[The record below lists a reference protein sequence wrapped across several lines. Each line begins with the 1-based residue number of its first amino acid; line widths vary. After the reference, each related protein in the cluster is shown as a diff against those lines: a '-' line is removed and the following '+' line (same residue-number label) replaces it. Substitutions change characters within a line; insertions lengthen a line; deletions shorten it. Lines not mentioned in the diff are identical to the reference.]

1 MSSNVSEKTV
11 RRAYRAVF
19 GIPHTQFSKSNK
31 NNMATRSSIRK
42 RATRNTDGG
51 GPTGNKRNKGND
63 NSGNQRQAGRNSGG
77 TASGGNEKENTANNV
92 GTTNTMPPPVA
103 GKESQ
108 TSPPVAA
115 MQPKLVVED
124 SSSTTAAVTLGRSN
138 GVGRGGGTGTRRPHT
153 TSRLTALMLES
164 SDSNDSDD
172 LMDSS
177 DTTPGTPPPVAE
189 NVPQPSTEE
198 DEEIISA
205 ITQSTARGGTKAS
218 QKSGLSANQKVSLK
232 AVVKTELF
240 PKMKYVRGGSQL
252 AYGSKAA
259 EVVFKGLN
267 MDNVPEDKKK
277 AWWTEARMNFVRSQI
292 NVRRNNISGLLKIK
306 FFEVMTK
313 FDGNLP
319 FTLEEMT
326 EDMRVLEN
334 PDVDG
339 EFGEKTGFAFVC
351 EHFLPVVVGVVAW
364 KRQVTLKR
372 VMDIA
377 NITDEALC
385 WFLLENNFKTWTA
398 SWKKKNGQ
406 EVEVY
411 MPKYTADANGSCAK
425 KYGGW
430 NQEGSR
436 RWNKII
442 QVVKESRKLNEL
454 ENGEVNLEGFDH
466 KYLTWKLNQE
476 NEKNLGKK
484 RKVVDQTMQDDD
496 EEMVHGFD

>member
-1 MSSNVSEKTV
+1 
-11 RRAYRAVF
+11 
-19 GIPHTQFSKSNK
+19 
-31 NNMATRSSIRK
+31 
-42 RATRNTDGG
+42 
-51 GPTGNKRNKGND
+51 
-63 NSGNQRQAGRNSGG
+63 
-77 TASGGNEKENTANNV
+77 
-92 GTTNTMPPPVA
+92 
-103 GKESQ
+103 
-108 TSPPVAA
+108 
-115 MQPKLVVED
+115 MQPRLVVED
-124 SSSTTAAVTLGRSN
+124 NSSTTAATTLGRSN
-138 GVGRGGGTGTRRPHT
+138 GVSRGVTGGRSLHA

-177 DTTPGTPPPVAE
+177 ETTPGTPPPAAE
-189 NVPQPSTEE
+189 NVPQPSSTGEE
-198 DEEIISA
+198 EEIISA
-205 ITQSTARGGTKAS
+205 ITQSTARGGGAS

-267 MDNVPEDKKK
+267 MDEVPEEKKK
-277 AWWTEARMNFVRSQI
+277 AWWTEARINFVRSQI

-454 ENGEVNLEGFDH
+454 ENGEVNLDGFDH